1 MISSISITLDDGSE
15 MFILARHKEVVQSVR
30 ALRHVLSLRLLDGE
44 LIYSTTLDT
53 SRLLI
58 DNAIRGNTDMQRK
71 AYSVTDHNIFS

>member
-44 LIYSTTLDT
+44 RIYSTTFST
-53 SRLLI
+53 SRLLAPS
-58 DNAIRGNTDMQRK
+58 NG
-71 AYSVTDHNIFS
+71 